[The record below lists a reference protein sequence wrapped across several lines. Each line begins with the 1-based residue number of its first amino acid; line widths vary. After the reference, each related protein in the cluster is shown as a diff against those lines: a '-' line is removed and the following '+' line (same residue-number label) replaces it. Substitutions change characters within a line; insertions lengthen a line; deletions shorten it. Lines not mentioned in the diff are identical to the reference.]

1 MNAAQPALA
10 FLELYKPEFP
20 AEMSSVAVDRSKNCA
35 AMRNAP
41 IRSPLNQAARI
52 WSVLVCMPFTD
63 AANARTAGDLAGL
76 DKKLDDFVRNIRANA
91 VTSRLSRRVRFRG

>member
-10 FLELYKPEFP
+10 FVELYKPEFP

-41 IRSPLNQAARI
+41 IRSPLNQAVRI
-52 WSVLVCMPFTD
+52 WSVLLRMSSTS
-63 AANARTAGDLAGL
+63 AANPRAADDLAWLDEQLDGL
-76 DKKLDDFVRNIRANA
+76 VRNIRTTA
-91 VTSRLSRRVRFRG
+91 VTSEVSRQCPL